1 LGRRSQHLD
10 QLLPASKGH
19 EVEHHPALPYEQI
32 LDFMAELRAQE
43 GLAAKAPEFT
53 IQAVPLLL
61 RHTNKISL
69 PNTLCADRKDLQ
81 EIGRDPR
88 RWVARRRAHRILR
101 HRWPDQT

>member
-1 LGRRSQHLD
+1 MGRRSQHLD

-69 PNTLCADRKDLQ
+69 PNTLLRPQKGLS
-81 EIGRDPR
+81 R
-88 RWVARRRAHRILR
+88 RGYHG
-101 HRWPDQT
+101 